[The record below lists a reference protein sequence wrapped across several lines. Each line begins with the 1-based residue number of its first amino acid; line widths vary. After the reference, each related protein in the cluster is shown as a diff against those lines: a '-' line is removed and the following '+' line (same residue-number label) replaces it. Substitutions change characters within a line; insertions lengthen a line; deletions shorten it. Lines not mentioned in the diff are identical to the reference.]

1 MPGSYW
7 NNNGKYHTK
16 ADELQKLIPKYGPCN
31 NVFIEQFR
39 IIRQIY
45 YGLNNN
51 GDFSINN
58 GDYHQDYTNNKDL
71 CNIQIPEDISDFIDY
86 MKDLEDYYNQTG
98 DYTEIEYIDNSDLEN
113 EYNPYLKNMSYN
125 RQLIYLENIMDSSIL
140 FAYNFAYKNVIS
152 K

>member
-1 MPGSYW
+1 MSGSYW
-7 NNNGKYHTK
+7 HNNGKYQTK
-16 ADELQKLIPKYGPCN
+16 ADELYKIIPKYGSCN

-71 CNIQIPEDISDFIDY
+71 CNIQIPEDIIDFIDY
-86 MKDLEDYYNQTG
+86 MKDLEDYYNQIG
-98 DYTEIEYIDNSDLEN
+98 DYTEIEYNENYDSDN
-113 EYNPYLKNMSYN
+113 EYKPYLETLSYEK
-125 RQLIYLENIMDSSIL
+125 QLDYLENIMNESIL
-140 FAYNFAYKNVIS
+140 FAYTNVI
-152 K
+152 KLG

>member
-1 MPGSYW
+1 MSGSYW
-7 NNNGKYHTK
+7 CGDGKYQTK

-39 IIRQIY
+39 IIRKIY

-71 CNIQIPEDISDFIDY
+71 YNIQIPEDIIDFIDY
-86 MKDLEDYYNQTG
+86 MKDLEDYYNQIG
-98 DYTEIEYIDNSDLEN
+98 DYTEIEYNENYDSDN

-125 RQLIYLENIMDSSIL
+125 RQLIYLENIMNSSIL
-140 FAYNFAYKNVIS
+140 FAYKFAYKNVIS
-152 K
+152 N